1 MLAGRNLISPSDFSP
16 RELDELF
23 ALADDI
29 VKDPAAYA
37 HACDGKLLATLFF
50 EPSTRTR
57 LSFEAAM
64 LRLGGRVFG
73 VQSAAAS
80 STSKGETVAD
90 TARMVSSY
98 ADAIAMRHFLEG
110 APRAATL
117 YAGIPVINAGDGG
130 HQHPTQTLTDLYTI
144 RTAKGRLDHLTIG
157 LCGDLKFG
165 RTVHSLIEAMCRYEG
180 VTFYCISPEELSLPN
195 YIIAQ
200 MEAAGAAFHQVRT
213 MEECIGRLDV
223 LYMTRVQGERFADRA
238 EYERLRDC
246 YILDAAKMA
255 GAGADTIVLH
265 PLPRVSEIATEV
277 DADPRAWYFKQAQYG
292 MFARMALLCK
302 VLGVT
307 DGHPVTGAR
316 NHLEP
321 TRTPAG
327 DHPGHRC
334 QNPKCV
340 ACAEP
345 TQPPRFVE
353 EGGRLRCW
361 YCDQLAD

>member
-157 LCGDLKFG
+157 LCGEN
-165 RTVHSLIEAMCRYEG
+165 S
-180 VTFYCISPEELSLPN
+180 SLPHR
-195 YIIAQ
+195 
-200 MEAAGAAFHQVRT
+200 GHVPVR
-213 MEECIGRLDV
+213 RRHL
-223 LYMTRVQGERFADRA
+223 L
-238 EYERLRDC
+238 
-246 YILDAAKMA
+246 
-255 GAGADTIVLH
+255 LH
-265 PLPRVSEIATEV
+265 
-277 DADPRAWYFKQAQYG
+277 
-292 MFARMALLCK
+292 
-302 VLGVT
+302 
-307 DGHPVTGAR
+307 
-316 NHLEP
+316 
-321 TRTPAG
+321 
-327 DHPGHRC
+327 
-334 QNPKCV
+334 
-340 ACAEP
+340 
-345 TQPPRFVE
+345 
-353 EGGRLRCW
+353 
-361 YCDQLAD
+361 LA